1 MLSIPNYCRRNA
13 NQNDKKWNPTS
24 QNGHSHKSTN
34 GICGR
39 ERGRMG
45 NPSHGQRKECCQ
57 QTLELTV
64 FARQTKKK
72 KKKKINKANPR
83 IWHPHISVYI
93 LRKPPFKPFKKS
105 HAPQHSLQHYFQEP
119 RQRPSKM
126 STERLKLRKDLVLI
140 DNGLSFS
147 NEKLALK
154 LWSCMAIHL

>member
-72 KKKKINKANPR
+72 KKKKKINRANPR

-93 LRKPPFKPFKKS
+93 LRKPPFKKSQYFKVSWNVSKLTLFHPWTPHS
-105 HAPQHSLQHYFQEP
+105 HHSISIFH
-119 RQRPSKM
+119 
-126 STERLKLRKDLVLI
+126 
-140 DNGLSFS
+140 LSFIDIKFTVS
-147 NEKLALK
+147 LRSAHI
-154 LWSCMAIHL
+154 CRQCY